1 MGKRFAA
8 WIAGAV
14 AALALAVGLAAWIS
28 GQNRNEEIED
38 LAWEVENLARTVRPQ
53 KEFGTPRTDAAD
65 IRHSPADL
73 PGPIE
78 RRGPERVKVELET
91 VELDGVLADGTTYTY
106 WTFNGTVP
114 GPFIRVRVGDT
125 VELTLKNAEDS
136 GNIHSIDLHAVTGP
150 GGGAMSTQVAPGERK
165 TFTFKAMNPGLY
177 IYHCASPHIPTHIA
191 QGMYGL
197 ILVEPEE
204 GLPPV
209 DREFYVMQ
217 GEVYAAGRHTD
228 GGHQPFDGDLMF
240 REQPNYVVFN
250 GAFQALTGDQR
261 MTARVGERIRLFVG
275 NAGPNLASSLHVIG
289 EIFDVVYVE
298 GGTDVIHNIGATLIP
313 AGGAVIVEF
322 TAEVP
327 GRYQLL
333 DHSISRAVD
342 KGAIA
347 FIDVYGDVDPEIFH
361 DPAGHPMPEDE
372 G

>member
-1 MGKRFAA
+1 MGKRLA
-8 WIAGAV
+8 WIAGV
-14 AALALAVGLAAWIS
+14 IALVALAVGVTAWLS
-28 GQNRNEEIED
+28 GRASREEIRD
-38 LAWEVENLARTVRPQ
+38 LAWQVENLARTVTPPT
-53 KEFGTPRTDAAD
+53 EFGSPREGAVD
-65 IRHSPADL
+65 IRHSPVDL
-73 PGPIE
+73 PGPIA
-78 RRGPERVKVELET
+78 RREPAHVKVELET

-114 GPFIRVRVGDT
+114 GPFIRVRAGDT
-125 VELTLKNAEDS
+125 VELTLKNAGDS
-136 GNIHSIDLHAVTGP
+136 ANVHSIDLHAVTGP
-150 GGGAMSTQVAPGERK
+150 GGGAMSTQVAPGESRS
-165 TFTFKAMNPGLY
+165 FTFKALNPGLY

-217 GEVYAAGRHTD
+217 ADVYAAGRHTD
-228 GGHQPFDGDLMF
+228 GGHQPFDGDLMH

-289 EIFDVVYVE
+289 EIFDVVFVV
-298 GGTDVIHNIGATLIP
+298 GGTTATENIGVTLIP
-313 AGGAVIVEF
+313 SGGAVIVEF

-327 GRYQLL
+327 GRYQLV

-342 KGAIA
+342 KGAVA
-347 FIDVYGDVDPEIFH
+347 FIDVYGDLDPEIFH
-361 DPAGHPMPEDE
+361 DPAGHPLPDVE

>member
-1 MGKRFAA
+1 MGKRSEIWAA
-8 WIAGAV
+8 GIIGLI
-14 AALALAVGLAAWIS
+14 ALALGVTAWVSGLTSRERI
-28 GQNRNEEIED
+28 QD
-38 LAWEVENLARTVRPQ
+38 LAWQVEHLSRSVKPKTD
-53 KEFGTPRTDAAD
+53 FGTPREGAAD

-73 PGPIE
+73 PGPVG
-78 RRGPERVKVELET
+78 RREPARVKVELET

-114 GPFIRVRVGDT
+114 GPFIRVRAGDT

-136 GNIHSIDLHAVTGP
+136 ANIHSIDLHAVTGP
-150 GGGAMSTQVAPGERK
+150 GGGAASTQVAPGESK
-165 TFTFKAMNPGLY
+165 SFTFKALNPGLY

-209 DREFYVMQ
+209 DREFYIMQ
-217 GEVYAAGRHTD
+217 AEVYAAGRHTD
-228 GGHQPFDGDLMF
+228 GGHQPFDGDLMY

-250 GAFQALTGDQR
+250 GAFQALTGDQA
-261 MTARVGERIRLFVG
+261 MTAQVGERIRLFVG

-289 EIFDVVYVE
+289 EIFDVVYAE
-298 GGTDVIHNIGATLIP
+298 GGTTVTENIGVTLIP
-313 AGGAVIVEF
+313 AGGAVIIEF

-327 GRYQLL
+327 GRYQLV

-342 KGAIA
+342 KGALA
-347 FIDVYGDVDPEIFH
+347 FIDVQGDPDPEIYY
-361 DPAGHPMPEDE
+361 DPAGHPMS
-372 G
+372 GH